1 MHSVRRLFPV
11 QIKNVKWPRNYSSS
25 ASVKKNEYVLRSAY
39 EDVPVPNI
47 RLLDRLWAEAAHFKN
62 HVALVSAET
71 KKSYTYLQLQ
81 NFIGNF
87 ATALLKKLGLKP
99 GDVIAIA
106 MPNCPEFPVVAFGA
120 IQAGCSVTTVNPV
133 YKEQELSHQLSVTR
147 PKVIVTIPQSYDTAI
162 KALQLSQLDAKI
174 VIIDNPADSLPDGVI
189 RYTELAES
197 GGADYT
203 LLDKIESKHDDVAV
217 IPFSSGTTGLPK
229 GVEISHK
236 NLLSSMDVMS
246 HEKHCLAELTTA
258 EHQDVL
264 PCVLPF
270 FHIYGMVITLLG
282 HLSKGCKLIT
292 MSTFQPGTYF
302 DILENEKVNLLY
314 VVPPLVIFLGKIPLV
329 TKEHLQHL
337 RYIFTGAAPIAAT
350 DIEAL
355 LSKTQPST
363 EFVQGYG
370 ATETASM
377 GSTTY
382 KGSWNRNY
390 GSCGDPM
397 VNFEMKFIN
406 PATGDN
412 VLIGEEGEVCL
423 KSPLV
428 MNGYYKNEGATKDSF
443 TSDGF
448 FKTGDLG
455 IYKPGAGLYIT
466 DRIKE
471 LIKVKG
477 MQVAPAELEG
487 ILRCHPAVQ
496 DAGVVGI
503 PHEFYGEV
511 PKAFVILKDEDAEVT
526 AKELQAF
533 VADKVS
539 DYKEIKE
546 VVFVDEIPKT
556 ASGKILRRELKRM
569 YL

>member
-1 MHSVRRLFPV
+1 MTSVARKLFSG
-11 QIKNVKWPRNYSSS
+11 QIKNVKWSRKCYSS
-25 ASVKKNEYVLRSAY
+25 ASVKKNEYILRSVY
-39 EDVPVPNI
+39 PDVPVPNI
-47 RLLDRLWAEAAHFKN
+47 RLLDKLWADSAHFKN

-71 KKSYTYLQLQ
+71 NKSYTYLQLQ
-81 NFIGNF
+81 NYIGNF
-87 ATALLKKLGLKP
+87 ATSLLKKLGLKP
-99 GDVIAIA
+99 GDMVAIA
-106 MPNCPEFPVVAFGA
+106 MPNSPEFPVVAFGS
-120 IQAGCSVTTVNPV
+120 IQAGCVVTTVNPI
-133 YKEQELSHQLSVTR
+133 YKEHELGHQLAVTR
-147 PKVIVTIPQSYDTAI
+147 PKVIITIPQSYDTAV

-174 VIIDNPADSLPDGVI
+174 VLIDNPADSVPSGVI

-197 GGADYT
+197 GGADYS
-203 LLDKIESKHDDVAV
+203 LLDKIEAKHDDVAV

-246 HEKHCLAELTTA
+246 HDKITLAELTSA
-258 EHQDVL
+258 EHQDVV

-282 HLSKGCKLIT
+282 HLAKGCKLIT
-292 MSTFQPGTYF
+292 MSSFQPGTYF
-302 DILENEKVNLLY
+302 DILEKERVNLLY
-314 VVPPLVIFLGKIPLV
+314 VVPPLVIFLSKIPLV

-337 RYIFTGAAPIAAT
+337 RYIFTGAAPIAAS

-355 LSKTQPST
+355 LTKTQPNT

-370 ATETASM
+370 ATETSAM

-397 VNFEMKFIN
+397 VNYEMKFID
-406 PATGDN
+406 PATGDD
-412 VLIGEEGEVCL
+412 VVIGEPGEVCF
-423 KSPLV
+423 KSTLV
-428 MNGYYKNEGATKDSF
+428 MNGYYKNKEATENSF

-455 IYKPGAGLYIT
+455 IYRPGKGLYIT

-487 ILRCHPAVQ
+487 ILRSHPAVQ
-496 DAGVVGI
+496 DAGVIGI
-503 PHEFYGEV
+503 PHEFHGEV
-511 PKAFVILKDEDAEVT
+511 PKAFVILNDEAEVT
-526 AKELQAF
+526 AQELQAF

-539 DYKEIKE
+539 EYKEIKE
-546 VVFVDEIPKT
+546 VMFVDEIPKN
-556 ASGKILRRELKRM
+556 AAGKILRRELKRM
-569 YL
+569 YM